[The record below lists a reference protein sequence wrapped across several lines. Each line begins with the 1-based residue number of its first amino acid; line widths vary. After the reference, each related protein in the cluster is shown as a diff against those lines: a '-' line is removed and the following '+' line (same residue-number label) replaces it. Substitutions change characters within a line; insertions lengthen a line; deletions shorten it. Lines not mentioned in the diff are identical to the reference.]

1 MCKHTYARHFSGLV
15 KYPLTT
21 MSNAQEQLTFQPL
34 TLAVSDDLGW
44 LVMHASAT
52 NHGQALVFADVHY
65 IFVFVEVISQLDTLP
80 C

>member
-1 MCKHTYARHFSGLV
+1 M

-21 MSNAQEQLTFQPL
+21 MSNAQEQLTLQPL
-34 TLAVSDDLGW
+34 TLAVNYDLAW

-65 IFVFVEVISQLDTLP
+65 CFVFVEVLSTCAAIAGASTV
-80 C
+80 CGK